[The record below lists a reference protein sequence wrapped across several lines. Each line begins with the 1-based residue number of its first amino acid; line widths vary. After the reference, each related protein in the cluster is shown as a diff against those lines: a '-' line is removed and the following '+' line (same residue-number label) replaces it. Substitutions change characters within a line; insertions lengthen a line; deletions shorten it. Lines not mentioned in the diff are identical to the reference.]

1 MARFEQDINDF
12 DNFLNTKRKQNS
24 APISE
29 SEYKPKFKL
38 EDKTE
43 LAEKFNEK
51 RKYINAKNKA
61 FLEHLTKGS
70 SYNPKNRQK
79 ILDYVSKMAIEN
91 NNLHKELEDEKN
103 CSCSRIK
110 EGLPALQPKPKKLP
124 KISNRRRFRLKKRP
138 KRKGV
143 FKTLLGADGSVDE
156 EVTIIDNRKPIIDF
170 KEKSTWIG
178 LTVIIG
184 AIYFLRKNK

>member
-12 DNFLNTKRKQNS
+12 DNFLNRKRKLSTN
-24 APISE
+24 PISE
-29 SEYKPKFKL
+29 SKDKPVFKL
-38 EDKTE
+38 EDKTD
-43 LAEKFNEK
+43 LAQKINEK
-51 RKYINAKNKA
+51 RKYNNAKNKA

-70 SYNPKNRQK
+70 SYNPKGRQK

-103 CSCSRIK
+103 CSCARIQ
-110 EGLPALQPKPKKLP
+110 EGLPALQPKRKKIP
-124 KISNRRRFRLKKRP
+124 KISNRRRFRLKKKN

-143 FKTLLGADGSVDE
+143 FKTLLGADGSVEE

-184 AIYFLRKNK
+184 ALYFLRKN